1 MAYLPLAFATTIWCS
16 SCGLKRVGD
25 VGDTGDENLIT
36 GGISTPRAPPL
47 DAHPQPREWTSP
59 RAQLSNFLGQLHA
72 VYDLVRYCFFRRRGS
87 REAVPWAVQ
96 APISGDS
103 STSSPKKRKLR
114 SSTP

>member
-47 DAHPQPREWTSP
+47 DAHP
-59 RAQLSNFLGQLHA
+59 
-72 VYDLVRYCFFRRRGS
+72 
-87 REAVPWAVQ
+87 
-96 APISGDS
+96 
-103 STSSPKKRKLR
+103 
-114 SSTP
+114 

>member
-47 DAHPQPREWTSP
+47 DAHPQPREWTSS
-59 RAQLSNFLGQLHA
+59 RAQLSNFLGQWHA
-72 VYDLVRYCFFRRRGS
+72 VYDLVLQTKRITRGG
-87 REAVPWAVQ
+87 AMGGA
-96 APISGDS
+96 S
-103 STSSPKKRKLR
+103 SNLW
-114 SSTP
+114 